1 MMKKLSLASLV
12 LLTVSSVSFAAGENV
27 EGFTTNGGL
36 VKIGPSVFTGPTHGA
51 ANEPGIGVYSV
62 GNGLAVNAHVLYDT
76 LRTSIDSNGIATISG
91 GTGSH
96 AGMGTWALG
105 RVTGSDSNRVYFG
118 VWEGVSPSNSSVPV
132 YAAYV
137 VGDNVTR
144 SLDSVKGN
152 SYNYTTSG
160 VGQGNEF
167 YTGTLTANFASN
179 GTSGTLTG
187 SIASANTTI
196 TLDSGTDIFIVGSGA
211 TATAR
216 FAGSANSDAYYIDG
230 LFYGNSAQAL
240 AGTADHATDASKSVG
255 FAGTR

>member
-1 MMKKLSLASLV
+1 MMKKLSLVSLV
-12 LLTVSSVSFAAGENV
+12 LLSVSGVSFAAGENV
-27 EGFTTNGGL
+27 VGFSTHPAL
-36 VKIGPSVFTGPTHGA
+36 VNVGPSVYTGPTHGA

-62 GNGLAVNAHVLYDT
+62 GSGARVNAHVLYDT

-144 SLDSVKGN
+144 SLDAVKGN
-152 SYNYTTSG
+152 NYSYATQG
-160 VGQGNEF
+160 VGQGNEY
-167 YTGTLTANFASN
+167 YTGTLTANFNAA
-179 GTSGTLTG
+179 GTGGTLSG
-187 SIASANTTI
+187 SIASSSNTI
-196 TLDSGTDIFIVGSGA
+196 ALDSSTIIYVAGSGSA
-211 TATAR
+211 ATAR
-216 FAGSANSDAYYIDG
+216 FIGTANNIDYEVNG
-230 LFYGNSAQAL
+230 FFYGNSAQAL
-240 AGTADHATDASKSVG
+240 AGTADHLTDASKSVG